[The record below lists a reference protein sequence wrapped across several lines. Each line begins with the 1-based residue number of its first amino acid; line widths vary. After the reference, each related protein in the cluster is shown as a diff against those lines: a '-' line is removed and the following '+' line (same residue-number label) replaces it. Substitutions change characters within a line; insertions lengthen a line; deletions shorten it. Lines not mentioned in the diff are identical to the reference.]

1 MAITLWRDRRGGPRG
16 LLDNLKSEMDHWF
29 DDYFSRGDDLTKSE
43 GFFNDSNLANY
54 PAVDIM
60 EKDGKYIV
68 HAELPGMK
76 KDDIHVEY
84 KDGYVTIKG
93 EKKFEHE
100 EKKKDFHRLE
110 RSYGSFSR
118 TFELPAEIKEE
129 GIKAEYKNGVLE
141 LSLPMKEPAKS
152 TAKKIK
158 ID

>member
-1 MAITLWRDRRGGPRG
+1 MAITLWRDRRGGPWG
-16 LLDNLKSEMDHWF
+16 LLDNLKKEMDHWF

-43 GFFNDSNLANY
+43 GFLRDSDLINY

-76 KDDIHVEY
+76 KDDIQVEY
-84 KDGYVTIKG
+84 NSGYVTIKG
-93 EKKFEHE
+93 EKKFEQE
-100 EKKKDFHRLE
+100 EKKKDFHRIE

-118 TFELPAEIKEE
+118 TFELPAEIKED

-141 LSLPMKEPAKS
+141 LALPMKAPAKS
-152 TAKKIK
+152 TSKKIK

>member
-43 GFFNDSNLANY
+43 GFFKDSDLVNY

-93 EKKFEHE
+93 EKKLST
-100 EKKKDFHRLE
+100 KKR
-110 RSYGSFSR
+110 RR
-118 TFELPAEIKEE
+118 TFTAS
-129 GIKAEYKNGVLE
+129 NGPMAAFPGP
-141 LSLPMKEPAKS
+141 LSFPLRLRKRESKLNTKMVYLS
-152 TAKKIK
+152 CHYR
-158 ID
+158 

>member
-1 MAITLWRDRRGGPRG
+1 
-16 LLDNLKSEMDHWF
+16 MDHWF

-141 LSLPMKEPAKS
+141 LSLPMKDPAKS
-152 TAKKIK
+152 TSKKIK

>member
-1 MAITLWRDRRGGPRG
+1 MAITLWRDRQGSPWG

-29 DDYFSRGDDLTKSE
+29 DDYFSRGSDLKKSE
-43 GFFNDSNLANY
+43 GFFKDRDLENY

-68 HAELPGMK
+68 HAELPGVK
-76 KDDIHVEY
+76 KDDIQVEY
-84 KDGYVTIKG
+84 NNGYVTIKG

-100 EKKKDFHRLE
+100 EKKKDFHRIE

-118 TFELPAEIKEE
+118 MFEIPSEIKEE

-141 LSLPMKEPAKS
+141 LSLPMKDPAKS
-152 TAKKIK
+152 TARKIK
-158 ID
+158 IE